1 VFALESRTWQADFV
15 ELSADDRALLA
26 FECTWWVEPG
36 LKTDRIRTEL
46 GISSSTYYKRLN
58 ELIDAPEALEFD
70 PLLVRRLRRR
80 RIQDDAMPATG
91 RPHR

>member
-1 VFALESRTWQADFV
+1 LLRSHFLGRLTLV
-15 ELSADDRALLA
+15 ELSAEDRALLA
-26 FECTWWVEPG
+26 FECAWWTEPG
-36 LKTDRIRTEL
+36 LKTDRIRREL

-80 RIQDDAMPATG
+80 RAHDDTMPATG
-91 RPHR
+91 RPQH